1 MKKEIVILTIYDPN
15 PNMGNRLQNYAVQ
28 MIFEKLRYEV
38 KSVLFREPIIN
49 ERKWKL
55 KYFINKITNYRFANN
70 PQYWKEI
77 YKRYKKFDYFNE
89 KYIKTCYIKSLKEI
103 PMADYYALGSD
114 QLWNPQWWDDK
125 DSTMEKSIYLASFA
139 NPEQIVCVSP
149 SFGRDDIPN
158 EWKPWFKEQL
168 SRIPEI
174 CVREEAGKK
183 IIKELTGKNASV
195 TIDPTLMLTREEWDA
210 IAEKPDNFDENGNY
224 ILTYFLGR
232 TSERV
237 ENDLHL
243 YSKKINAHIYR
254 LFDEKC
260 EQLYDANPSNFVY
273 LIKHASLIL
282 TDSFHAC
289 VFSFIYGRPFLVYD
303 REGTPGMMSRMDT
316 LFEKFDLKRKY
327 INSGLN
333 NDILECD
340 YNNGY
345 KALVNEQKKLL
356 NFINQQI
363 NNINNDSDINN

>member
-1 MKKEIVILTIYDPN
+1 MKKKVVILTIYDPN

-28 MIFEKLRYEV
+28 IIFEKLNYEV
-38 KSVLFREPIIN
+38 TSILFRKPVLN
-49 ERKWKL
+49 KKKWKL
-55 KYFINKITNYRFANN
+55 KYLINKMTNYRFTNH
-70 PQYWKEI
+70 PQYWKGK
-77 YKRYKKFDYFNE
+77 YKQYKNFNYFNE
-89 KYIKTCYIKSLKEI
+89 KYIKTYYIKNLKQI
-103 PMADYYALGSD
+103 PVADYYALGSD
-114 QLWNPQWWDDK
+114 QLWNPQWWNDK
-125 DSTMEKSIYLASFA
+125 NPTMEKTIYLASFA
-139 NPEQIVCVSP
+139 APEQIVCVSP

-158 EWKPWFKEQL
+158 DWKAWFKEQL
-168 SRIPEI
+168 SRIPKI

-183 IIKELTGKNASV
+183 IIKELTGKDAIV
-195 TIDPTLMLTREEWDA
+195 TIDPTLMITRDEWDA
-210 IAEKPDNFDENGNY
+210 IAEKPDNFNENENY
-224 ILTYFLGR
+224 ILTYFLGG
-232 TSERV
+232 TSEQV
-237 ENDLHL
+237 ENDLRL
-243 YSKKINAHIYR
+243 YSKKINAKIYR

-260 EQLYDANPSNFVY
+260 EQFYDANPSNFIY

-303 REGTPGMMSRMDT
+303 RVGIPGMMSRMNT

-345 KALVNEQKKLL
+345 EVLLNERKKLL

-363 NNINNDSDINN
+363 HDMDGHY